1 MAVKRGVTA
10 RFIAI
15 SVVIFIIALTLAP
28 PAQRYFTQRAQ
39 INAVES
45 EIAARKARLEQAEI
59 ELQKWRDP
67 NYVKSQAR
75 ERLHFVLPGER
86 QYIVVGIETAESAAQ
101 KGKTT
106 VATNQFGSAPWYTKL
121 ISSIQQVAAGTSSG
135 AGIGRE

>member
-1 MAVKRGVTA
+1 VAVKRGVTA

-15 SVVIFIIALTLAP
+15 SVVIFIIAVTIAP

-39 INAVES
+39 INAIEA
-45 EIAARKARLEQAEI
+45 EIDTRKSRLAEAEI

-86 QYIVVGIETAESAAQ
+86 QYIVLGVETEASAVQ
-101 KGKTT
+101 KKKTP
-106 VATNQFGSAPWYTKL
+106 VATKQFGSAPWYTKL
-121 ISSIQQVAAGTSSG
+121 ISSIQQVAAGTG
-135 AGIGRE
+135 AVQE

>member
-15 SVVIFIIALTLAP
+15 SVVIFIIAVTIAP

-39 INAVES
+39 INAIEA
-45 EIAARKARLEQAEI
+45 EIDSRKSRLAEAEI

-86 QYIVVGIETAESAAQ
+86 QYIVLGVETEASAVQ
-101 KGKTT
+101 KKKTP
-106 VATNQFGSAPWYTKL
+106 VATKQFGSAPWYTKL
-121 ISSIQQVAAGTSSG
+121 ISSIQQVAAGNG
-135 AGIGRE
+135 AVQE

>member
-15 SVVIFIIALTLAP
+15 SVVIFIIALTIAP

-39 INAVES
+39 INAIES
-45 EIAARKARLEQAEI
+45 EIAVRKTRLEQAKI

-86 QYIVVGIETAESAAQ
+86 QYIVVGVETEESAEVKKRTA
-101 KGKTT
+101 
-106 VATNQFGSAPWYTKL
+106 VATKQFGSAPWYTKL
-121 ISSIQQVAAGTSSG
+121 ISSIQQVASN
-135 AGIGRE
+135 

>member
-15 SVVIFIIALTLAP
+15 SVVIFIIAVTIAP

-39 INAVES
+39 INAIEAELTS
-45 EIAARKARLEQAEI
+45 RKARLAEAEI

-75 ERLHFVLPGER
+75 ERLNFVLPGER
-86 QYIVVGIETAESAAQ
+86 QYIVLGVETEESASE
-101 KGKTT
+101 KKKTP
-106 VATNQFGSAPWYTKL
+106 VATRQFGSAPWYTKL
-121 ISSIQQVAAGTSSG
+121 ISSIQQVASSTG
-135 AGIGRE
+135 QPQNE

>member
-15 SVVIFIIALTLAP
+15 SVVIFIIAVTIAP

-39 INAVES
+39 INAIEAELTS
-45 EIAARKARLEQAEI
+45 RKARLAEAEI

-86 QYIVVGIETAESAAQ
+86 QYIVLGVETEDGANE
-101 KGKTT
+101 KKKTP
-106 VATNQFGSAPWYTKL
+106 VATRQFGSAPWYTKL
-121 ISSIQQVAAGTSSG
+121 ISSIQQVASSTG
-135 AGIGRE
+135 QPQNE

>member
-1 MAVKRGVTA
+1 VAVKRGVTA

-15 SVVIFIIALTLAP
+15 SVVIFIIAVTIAP

-39 INAVES
+39 INAIEAELTS
-45 EIAARKARLEQAEI
+45 RKARLAEAEI

-86 QYIVVGIETAESAAQ
+86 QYIVLGVETEESANE
-101 KGKTT
+101 KKKTP
-106 VATNQFGSAPWYTKL
+106 VATRQFGSAPWYTKL
-121 ISSIQQVAAGTSSG
+121 ISSIQQVASNTGTSQN
-135 AGIGRE
+135 E

>member
-15 SVVIFIIALTLAP
+15 SVVIFIIAVTIAP

-45 EIAARKARLEQAEI
+45 EISVRQERLAQAEI

-86 QYIVVGIETAESAAQ
+86 QYIVVGVETSASAAE
-101 KGKTT
+101 KNKTPI
-106 VATNQFGSAPWYTKL
+106 AAKQFGSAPWYTKL
-121 ISSIQQVAAGTSSG
+121 ISSIQQVASNSGT
-135 AGIGRE
+135 ARE

>member
-1 MAVKRGVTA
+1 MAVRRGVTA
-10 RFIAI
+10 RFVAI
-15 SVVIFIIALTLAP
+15 SVVIFIIALTIAP

-45 EIAARKARLEQAEI
+45 EIEVRKERLEQAQI

-86 QYIVVGIETAESAAQ
+86 QYIVVGVETQESAAE
-101 KGKTT
+101 KKKTPI
-106 VATNQFGSAPWYTKL
+106 ATKQFGSAPWYTKL
-121 ISSIQQVAAGTSSG
+121 ISSIQQVASGTG
-135 AGIGRE
+135 AASE

>member
-10 RFIAI
+10 RFVAI
-15 SVVIFIIALTLAP
+15 SVVIFIIALTIAP

-39 INAVES
+39 INAVEA
-45 EIAARKARLEQAEI
+45 EISVRQQRLDQAEI

-86 QYIVVGIETAESAAQ
+86 QYIVVGVETQESSAE
-101 KGKTT
+101 KKRTPI
-106 VATNQFGSAPWYTKL
+106 ATKQFGSAPWYTKL
-121 ISSIQQVAAGTSSG
+121 ISSIQQVAAGSEAPS
-135 AGIGRE
+135 E

>member
-10 RFIAI
+10 RFVAI
-15 SVVIFIIALTLAP
+15 SVVIFIIALTIAP

-39 INAVES
+39 INAVEA
-45 EIAARKARLEQAEI
+45 EISVRQQRLDQAEI

-86 QYIVVGIETAESAAQ
+86 QYIVVGVETQESSAE
-101 KGKTT
+101 KKRTPI
-106 VATNQFGSAPWYTKL
+106 ATKQFGSAPWYTKL
-121 ISSIQQVAAGTSSG
+121 ISSIQQVAAGTEAPS
-135 AGIGRE
+135 E

>member
-15 SVVIFIIALTLAP
+15 SVVIFIIALTIAP

-39 INAVES
+39 INAVEA
-45 EIAARKARLEQAEI
+45 EIALRKERLEQAEI

-86 QYIVVGIETAESAAQ
+86 QYIVVGVETKESAQ
-101 KGKTT
+101 EKKKTPI
-106 VATNQFGSAPWYTKL
+106 ATKQFGSAPWYTKL
-121 ISSIQQVAAGTSSG
+121 ISSIQQVAAGTG
-135 AGIGRE
+135 AAQE

>member
-15 SVVIFIIALTLAP
+15 SVVIFIIALTIAP

-39 INAVES
+39 INAVEA
-45 EIAARKARLEQAEI
+45 EIALRTDRLEQAEI

-86 QYIVVGIETAESAAQ
+86 QYIVVGVETQESAQ
-101 KGKTT
+101 EKKKTPI
-106 VATNQFGSAPWYTKL
+106 ATKQFGSAPWYTKL
-121 ISSIQQVAAGTSSG
+121 ISSIQQVAAGTG
-135 AGIGRE
+135 AAQE

>member
-1 MAVKRGVTA
+1 MAIKRGVTA

-15 SVVIFIIALTLAP
+15 SVVIFIIALTIAP

-39 INAVES
+39 INAVEA
-45 EIAARKARLEQAEI
+45 EIQVRQERLEQAQI

-86 QYIVVGIETAESAAQ
+86 QYIVVGVETQESTAA
-101 KGKTT
+101 KKKTA
-106 VATNQFGSAPWYTKL
+106 VATKQFGSAPWYTKM
-121 ISSIQQVAAGTSSG
+121 ISSIQQVAAKSG
-135 AGIGRE
+135 APSE

>member
-10 RFIAI
+10 RFVAI
-15 SVVIFIIALTLAP
+15 SVVIFIIALTIAP

-39 INAVES
+39 INAVEA
-45 EIAARKARLEQAEI
+45 EIEMRQQRLDQAEI

-86 QYIVVGIETAESAAQ
+86 QYIVVGVETQESSAE
-101 KGKTT
+101 KKRTPI
-106 VATNQFGSAPWYTKL
+106 ATKQFGSAPWYTKL
-121 ISSIQQVAAGTSSG
+121 ISSIQQVAAGSEAPS
-135 AGIGRE
+135 E

>member
-15 SVVIFIIALTLAP
+15 SVVIFIIAVTIAP

-39 INAVES
+39 INAIEAELTS
-45 EIAARKARLEQAEI
+45 RKARLAEAEI

-86 QYIVVGIETAESAAQ
+86 QYIVLGVETEESANE
-101 KGKTT
+101 KKKTP
-106 VATNQFGSAPWYTKL
+106 VATRQFGSAPWYTKL
-121 ISSIQQVAAGTSSG
+121 ISSFQQVASSTG
-135 AGIGRE
+135 QPQNE

>member
-1 MAVKRGVTA
+1 MAVKRGVTT

-15 SVVIFIIALTLAP
+15 SVVIFIIALTIAP

-39 INAVES
+39 INAVEA
-45 EIAARKARLEQAEI
+45 EIALRKERLEQAEI

-86 QYIVVGIETAESAAQ
+86 QYIVVGVETKESAQ
-101 KGKTT
+101 EKKKTPI
-106 VATNQFGSAPWYTKL
+106 ATKQFGSAPWYTKL
-121 ISSIQQVAAGTSSG
+121 ISSIQQVVAGTG
-135 AGIGRE
+135 AAQE